1 MPSLRNP
8 FPPFVWQ
15 RFHHVYYGIKQASL
29 VVDDLR
35 FGSTTA
41 VVFHLLTASPLI
53 AADLL
58 RRGVWMQV
66 GRYDDPF
73 RACLHLPQVG
83 ITCLQI
89 GMVRAVV
96 KRVAD
101 QSVSRFCQQLGTV
114 PLGHQPRTNQ
124 PIGIWIGARPLI
136 RNDLDDFRTK
146 LFRTFP
152 KVPFLVRQVFVFFLN
167 MTRHPA
173 PQNNPIPRLDFVLGM
188 FDVIGGAAG
197 GQPIGIEG
205 LLPSYGVVW
214 YDETRHGRTSVACRT
229 ARVFWNWRE
238 PLELLATVCS
248 IKAIRP
254 SVAGLAG
261 GHFFIGYA
269 ALPSRISVASN
280 TRSTVVRSG
289 RMPCSF
295 S

>member
-29 VVDDLR
+29 FVDDLR
-35 FGSTTA
+35 FGTTTA

-73 RACLHLPQVG
+73 RACLHLPQVRV
-83 ITCLQI
+83 TCLQI

-124 PIGIWIGARPLI
+124 PIGIWIGTRPLI
-136 RNDLDDFRTK
+136 RNDLGDFRAK
-146 LFRTFP
+146 PFRTLP
-152 KVPFLVRQVFVFFLN
+152 KVLFLVRQVFVFFLHVP
-167 MTRHPA
+167 RHPA
-173 PQNNPIPRLDFVLGM
+173 AENNAIPRLDLFRGM
-188 FDVIGGAAG
+188 FDVLGGTAG
-197 GQPIGIEG
+197 GQPIANEG
-205 LLPSYGVVW
+205 LLPGFPIIVYNRF
-214 YDETRHGRTSVACRT
+214 RHDDVTSLSDGS
-229 ARVFWNWRE
+229 RV
-238 PLELLATVCS
+238 LELARSRRATCCLFDQGRRWNSGPSGGPFFSSLGCLPPRHEGYGCLEGDRPADLYS
-248 IKAIRP
+248 I
-254 SVAGLAG
+254 
-261 GHFFIGYA
+261 
-269 ALPSRISVASN
+269 
-280 TRSTVVRSG
+280 TRRADGS
-289 RMPCSF
+289 
-295 S
+295 